1 MVVVDDVDVI
11 KQRINQLQEEHHDL
25 DDVIGKLAVDPSQDE
40 LQVKRLKKR
49 KLQLKDLILALQNR
63 LRENVPA

>member
-1 MVVVDDVDVI
+1 MVVVADEDAVR
-11 KQRINQLQEEHHDL
+11 QRINQLQQEHHDL
-25 DDVIGKLAVDPSQDE
+25 DDVICRLVLDPSQDE
-40 LQVKRLKKR
+40 LQLKRLKKR

>member
-1 MVVVDDVDVI
+1 MVVDDTDVI

-25 DDVIGKLAVDPSQDE
+25 DDVIGKLANDPSQDE
-40 LQVKRLKKR
+40 LQLKRLKKR
-49 KLQLKDLILALQNR
+49 KLQLKDLISALQHR

>member
-1 MVVVDDVDVI
+1 MVVDEVDVI

-25 DDVIGKLAVDPSQDE
+25 DDVIDKLADNPSQDE
-40 LQVKRLKKR
+40 LQLKRLKKR

>member
-1 MVVVDDVDVI
+1 MVVDEVDVI

-25 DDVIGKLAVDPSQDE
+25 DDVIGKLVDDPAQDE
-40 LQVKRLKKR
+40 LQLKRLKKR

>member
-1 MVVVDDVDVI
+1 MVVDETDVI

-25 DDVIGKLAVDPSQDE
+25 DDVIGKLVHDPAQDE
-40 LQVKRLKKR
+40 LQLKRLKKR